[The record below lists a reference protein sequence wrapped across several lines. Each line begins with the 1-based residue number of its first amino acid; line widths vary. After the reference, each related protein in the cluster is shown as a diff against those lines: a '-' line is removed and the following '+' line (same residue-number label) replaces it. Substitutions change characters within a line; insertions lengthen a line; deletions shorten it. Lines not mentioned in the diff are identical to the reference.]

1 MNAVIKACR
10 TTLVAL
16 HNDERGDNENLGR
29 MLVLALILIPLVV
42 LLAMFG
48 GSIYDQAKCQFNSVI
63 GADVTSGSVEAEAC
77 EASTV

>member
-29 MLVLALILIPLVV
+29 MLVLALILIPLVI
-42 LLAMFG
+42 LLATFG
-48 GSIYDQAKCQFNSVI
+48 GSIYEQAECQFNNII
-63 GADVTSGSVEAEAC
+63 GADVTTGSVETEEC
-77 EASTV
+77 GEG